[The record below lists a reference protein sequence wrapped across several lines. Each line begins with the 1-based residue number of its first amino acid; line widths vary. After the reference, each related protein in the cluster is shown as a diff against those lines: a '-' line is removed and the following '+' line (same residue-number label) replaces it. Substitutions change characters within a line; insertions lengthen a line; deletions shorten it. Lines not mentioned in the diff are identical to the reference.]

1 MKNTNHDK
9 NLDYIYDN
17 HPDMLDSFIDVY
29 ENSIFAV
36 DHTISPEDMIDI
48 TEMIIA
54 FEKEKALKLNQ
65 IYYACF
71 FRYGRF
77 IIQNMRGVV
86 IYD

>member
-17 HPDMLDSFIDVY
+17 HPNLLDSYIDTY

-36 DHTISPEDMIDI
+36 DHTISPEDMVDI

-54 FEKEKALKLNQ
+54 FEKENALKLN
-65 IYYACF
+65 
-71 FRYGRF
+71 
-77 IIQNMRGVV
+77 
-86 IYD
+86 

>member
-17 HPDMLDSFIDVY
+17 HPNLLDSYIDTY

-54 FEKEKALKLNQ
+54 FEKENALKLN
-65 IYYACF
+65 
-71 FRYGRF
+71 
-77 IIQNMRGVV
+77 
-86 IYD
+86 

>member
-17 HPDMLDSFIDVY
+17 HPNLLDSYIDVY
-29 ENSIFAV
+29 ENSILVV

-54 FEKEKALKLNQ
+54 FEKEKALKLN
-65 IYYACF
+65 
-71 FRYGRF
+71 
-77 IIQNMRGVV
+77 
-86 IYD
+86 

>member
-17 HPDMLDSFIDVY
+17 YPDLLDSYIDVY
-29 ENSIFAV
+29 ENSILAV

-54 FEKEKALKLNQ
+54 FEKEKALKLN
-65 IYYACF
+65 
-71 FRYGRF
+71 
-77 IIQNMRGVV
+77 
-86 IYD
+86 

>member
-17 HPDMLDSFIDVY
+17 NPDLLDSYIDVY
-29 ENSIFAV
+29 ENSILAV

-54 FEKEKALKLNQ
+54 FEKEKALKLN
-65 IYYACF
+65 
-71 FRYGRF
+71 
-77 IIQNMRGVV
+77 
-86 IYD
+86 